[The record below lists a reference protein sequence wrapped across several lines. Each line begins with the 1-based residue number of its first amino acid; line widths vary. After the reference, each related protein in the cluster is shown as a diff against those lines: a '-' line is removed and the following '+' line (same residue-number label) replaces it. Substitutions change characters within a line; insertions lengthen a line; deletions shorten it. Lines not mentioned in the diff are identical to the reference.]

1 MSDRS
6 DHRCDSASRRRFLM
20 TSGAALLAGTATGNS
35 SCGAGESAAKRAASL
50 VSGNTA
56 HVVVPEKKVE
66 VMAEADVLV
75 CGGGPAGVAAA
86 CAASRCGAKTVL
98 IERWPFLGGMGT
110 AALVNIWHLSDRE
123 KIVIRGII
131 EEAVE
136 RAERRNWIRFR
147 GSLNRHETHNFDPEG
162 MKIVFHDMLE
172 ASGVRTIC
180 HLVAGEPIV
189 EGGRI
194 QGVLVDTKRGRRAI
208 LAKIVIDAT
217 GDGDVAAKAGAAF
230 DYGRESDG
238 LVQGATMMYRIC
250 GIDEAKVKSLSS
262 DVARQ
267 VMADMREAAKT
278 GKLPPFQ
285 PAFGIGHVRNR
296 CIPNMCPVAGNALD
310 EEELTQ
316 LTIKGR
322 RQVFA
327 YWDWLRERLPG
338 LENMAIEQTGASLG
352 IRESRRVRGVKTL
365 TGEMVLDAQ
374 KQPDTVGH
382 GFWMIDIHDPKGTGY
397 TTWNDR
403 GSHNMLPAGQS
414 YHIPLGMCL
423 NPQIPNLAVA
433 GRCASST
440 HEAHSS
446 VRLQSHVMVMGQGV
460 GTAAALALA
469 GGQDMDQIDV
479 KKLQTRLRADGAY
492 IEDVPQI

>member
-1 MSDRS
+1 MPEQGDDRH
-6 DHRCDSASRRRFLM
+6 DFATRRRFLM
-20 TSGAALLAGTATGNS
+20 TSGAALLAGTAAANS
-35 SCGAGESAAKRAASL
+35 NCEDQEPAKDAL
-50 VSGNTA
+50 PVVSGKRTL
-56 HVVVPEKKVE
+56 VVVPEKKVD

-98 IERWPFLGGMGT
+98 VERWPFLGGMGT
-110 AALVNIWHLSDRE
+110 AALVNIWHLSDRQ

-131 EEAVE
+131 EEAIE

-147 GSLNRHETHNFDPEG
+147 GSVNRHETHDFDPEG

-180 HLVAGEPIV
+180 CLVAGEPIV
-189 EGGRI
+189 EDGRI

-217 GDGDVAAKAGAAF
+217 GDGDVAAKAGVAF

-238 LVQGATMMYRIC
+238 LVQGMTMMYRVC
-250 GIDEAKVKSLSS
+250 GIDEAKVRSLPSEL
-262 DVARQ
+262 RQQ
-267 VMADMREAAKT
+267 VMADMREAAKK
-278 GKLPPFQ
+278 GDLPPFQ
-285 PAFGIGHVRNR
+285 PAFGTGHMRNR
-296 CIPNMCPVAGNALD
+296 CIPNMCPVVGNALD

-327 YWDWLRERLPG
+327 YWDWLRERLAG
-338 LENMAIEQTGASLG
+338 LENMAIEQTGFSLG
-352 IRESRRVRGVKTL
+352 IRESRRVCGIKTL
-365 TGEMVLDAQ
+365 TREMVLGAQ
-374 KQPDTVGH
+374 KQPDAVGH
-382 GFWMIDIHDPKGTGY
+382 GFWMVDIHDPKGSGY

-403 GSHNMLPAGQS
+403 GSHNMLPAGES

-423 NPQIPNLAVA
+423 NPQIPNLATA

-446 VRLQSHVMVMGQGV
+446 VRLQSHAILMGQGV

-469 GGQDMDQIDV
+469 DGRDMQQIDV
-479 KKLQTRLRADGAY
+479 KKLQARLRTDGAY
-492 IEDVPQI
+492 IKDVPQI

>member
-1 MSDRS
+1 MPGKRNDRS
-6 DHRCDSASRRRFLM
+6 TSSTRRRFLM
-20 TSGAALLAGTATGNS
+20 TSGAALFAGTAGVHSDANAQRPTTN
-35 SCGAGESAAKRAASL
+35 APPDASATR
-50 VSGNTA
+50 T

-66 VMAEADVLV
+66 VLAEADVLV

-86 CAASRCGAKTVL
+86 CSAARNGAKTIL

-110 AALVNIWHLSDRE
+110 AALVNIWHLSDRQ

-131 EEAVE
+131 EEAVQ

-147 GSLNRHETHNFDPEG
+147 GSLGRHETHDFDPEG

-189 EGGRI
+189 ERRRI

-208 LAKIVIDAT
+208 LAKLVIDAT
-217 GDGDVAAKAGAAF
+217 GDGDVAAKAGVGF
-230 DYGRESDG
+230 DYGRGTDG
-238 LVQGATMMYRIC
+238 LVQGMTMMYRVC
-250 GIDEAKVKSLSS
+250 GIDEAKVKS
-262 DVARQ
+262 VTPEVGRQ
-267 VMADMREAAKT
+267 VLADMREAKEK
-278 GKLPPFQ
+278 GELPPYQ

-310 EEELTQ
+310 EKELTD
-316 LTIKGR
+316 LTIQGR

-327 YWDWLRERLPG
+327 YWDWLRQHLPG
-338 LENMAIEQTGASLG
+338 LDNMAIEQTGASLG
-352 IRESRRVRGVKTL
+352 IRESRRVRGLKTL
-365 TGEMVLDAQ
+365 THEMVLGAV
-374 KQPDTVGH
+374 KQPDAVGH
-382 GFWMIDIHDPKGTGY
+382 GFWMIDIHDPKGSGY

-403 GSHNMLPAGQS
+403 GSHMMLPAGQS

-423 NPQIPNLAVA
+423 NSQIPNLAVA

-446 VRLQSHVMVMGQGV
+446 VRLQSHVMTMGQGI

-469 GGQDMDQIDV
+469 GGLDMHEV
-479 KKLQTRLRADGAY
+479 ARR
-492 IEDVPQI
+492 

>member
-1 MSDRS
+1 V
-6 DHRCDSASRRRFLM
+6 
-20 TSGAALLAGTATGNS
+20 TSGAALLAGAAANGDS
-35 SCGAGESAAKRAASL
+35 SAKEPLKSTPPP
-50 VSGNTA
+50 VSGKRT
-56 HVVVPEKKVE
+56 HVVVPENKVE
-66 VMAEADVLV
+66 IMAEADVLV

-86 CAASRCGAKTVL
+86 CAASRGGAKTLLV
-98 IERWPFLGGMGT
+98 ERWPFLGGMGT
-110 AALVNIWHLSDRE
+110 AALVNIWHLSDRQE
-123 KIVIRGII
+123 IVIRGFA

-147 GSLNRHETHNFDPEG
+147 GSVSRHETHDFDPEG

-180 HLVAGEPIV
+180 CLVAGEPIV
-189 EGGRI
+189 QGNRI

-208 LAKIVIDAT
+208 LAKLVIDAT
-217 GDGDVAAKAGAAF
+217 GDGDVAAKAGVAF
-230 DYGRESDG
+230 DYGRESDA
-238 LVQGATMMYRIC
+238 LVQGMTMMYRIC
-250 GIDEAKVKSLSS
+250 GIDEAKVKS
-262 DVARQ
+262 VPPEVGRRA
-267 VMADMREAAKT
+267 MADMREAAKR
-278 GKLPPFQ
+278 GELPPFQ
-285 PAFGIGHVRNR
+285 PAFGMGHIRNR

-310 EEELTQ
+310 EEKLTH
-316 LTIKGR
+316 LTIEGR

-338 LENMAIEQTGASLG
+338 LEHMAIEQTGFSLG
-352 IRESRRVRGVKTL
+352 IRESRRVRGLKTL
-365 TGEMVLDAQ
+365 TREMVLGAQ
-374 KQPDTVGH
+374 KQPDAVGH
-382 GFWMIDIHDPKGTGY
+382 GFWMIDIHDPKGSGY

-469 GGQDMDQIDV
+469 DGRDMHQIDV
-479 KKLQTRLRADGAY
+479 KKLQASLRADGAY
-492 IEDVPQI
+492 IEDVPEI

>member
-1 MSDRS
+1 MSDHEGQP
-6 DHRCDSASRRRFLM
+6 DGSATRRRFLV
-20 TSGAALLAGTATGNS
+20 TSGAALLAGTAAGNS
-35 SCGAGESAAKRAASL
+35 NSDAQDTADDASPD
-50 VSGNTA
+50 VSGKRT

-110 AALVNIWHLSDRE
+110 AALVNIWHLSDRQ
-123 KIVIRGII
+123 KIVIGGII
-131 EEAVE
+131 GEAIE

-147 GSLNRHETHNFDPEG
+147 GSVNRHETHNFDPEG

-180 HLVAGEPIV
+180 CLVAGEPMV
-189 EGGRI
+189 DNGRI

-217 GDGDVAAKAGAAF
+217 GDGDVAAKAGVDF

-238 LVQGATMMYRIC
+238 LVQGMTMMYRIC
-250 GIDEAKVKSLSS
+250 GIDEAKVRSLPTE
-262 DVARQ
+262 VRQ
-267 VMADMREAAKT
+267 QVLAEMREAAKT
-278 GKLPPFQ
+278 GELPPFQ
-285 PAFGIGHVRNR
+285 PAFGTGHMRNR

-316 LTIKGR
+316 LTNKGR

-327 YWDWLRERLPG
+327 YWDWLRERLAG
-338 LENMAIEQTGASLG
+338 LENVAVEQTGFSLG
-352 IRESRRVRGVKTL
+352 IRESRRVRGIKTL
-365 TGEMVLDAQ
+365 TCEMVLGAQ
-374 KQPDTVGH
+374 KQPDAVGH
-382 GFWMIDIHDPKGTGY
+382 GFWMVDIHDPKGSGY

-403 GSHNMLPAGQS
+403 GSHNMLLAGES

-423 NPQIPNLAVA
+423 NPQIPNLATA

-469 GGQDMDQIDV
+469 DGRDMQQIDV
-479 KKLQTRLRADGAY
+479 KKLQARLRADGAY
-492 IEDVPQI
+492 IKDVPQS

>member
-1 MSDRS
+1 MPRQTDDRP
-6 DHRCDSASRRRFLM
+6 DSANRRRFLM
-20 TSGAALLAGTATGNS
+20 TSGAALLAGAATANRGR
-35 SCGAGESAAKRAASL
+35 GAQQPVGSTPPPE
-50 VSGNTA
+50 SGNGT
-56 HVVVPEKKVE
+56 HIVVPEKKIE
-66 VMAEADVLV
+66 VLAEADVLV

-86 CAASRCGAKTVL
+86 CAAARGGAKTLLV
-98 IERWPFLGGMGT
+98 ERWPFLGGMGT

-123 KIVIRGII
+123 KIVIRGFA

-136 RAERRNWIRFR
+136 RASQRGWIRFR
-147 GSLNRHETHNFDPEG
+147 GSLSRHETHDFDPEG

-172 ASGVRTIC
+172 AAGVRTIC
-180 HLVAGEPIV
+180 CLVAGEPIV
-189 EGGRI
+189 QDDRI

-208 LAKIVIDAT
+208 LAKLVIDAT
-217 GDGDVAAKAGAAF
+217 GDGDIAAKAGVAF
-230 DYGRESDG
+230 DYGREPDS
-238 LVQGATMMYRIC
+238 LVQGMTMMYRVC
-250 GIDEAKVKSLSS
+250 GIDETQVRSVPA
-262 DVARQ
+262 DVQRQ
-267 VMADMREAAKT
+267 VLADMREAAKK
-278 GKLPPFQ
+278 GELPPFQ

-296 CIPNMCPVAGNALD
+296 CIPNMCPVAGNPLD

-327 YWDWLRERLPG
+327 YWDWLRQHLPG
-338 LENMAIEQTGASLG
+338 LENMAVEQTGFSLG
-352 IRESRRVRGVKTL
+352 IRESRRVRGLKTL
-365 TGEMVLDAQ
+365 TSETVLGAT
-374 KQPDTVGH
+374 KQPDAVGH
-382 GFWMIDIHDPKGTGY
+382 GFWMIDIHDPKGSGY

-403 GSHNMLPAGQS
+403 GGHNMLTAGQS

-469 GGQDMDQIDV
+469 GGQDMHQVDM
-479 KKLQTRLRADGAY
+479 KKLQAKLRSDGAY
-492 IEDVPQI
+492 IEDVPG